1 MNEIDIWKKSTYM
14 FESKC
19 IDFPYIRNKAVK
31 SSYIR
36 KSWSFNFQKTID
48 NTIQVYKIVVDF
60 NVPVAQVDLELSPSK
75 RMVTGSNPV
84 GNANLIPL

>member
-19 IDFPYIRNKAVK
+19 IDFPYIRNKVVK

-60 NVPVAQVDLELSPSK
+60 SVPVAQMEEQKPSK
-75 RMVTGSNPV
+75 FSVIGS
-84 GNANLIPL
+84 IPIRNTILN

>member
-1 MNEIDIWKKSTYM
+1 MGNIL
-14 FESKC
+14 
-19 IDFPYIRNKAVK
+19 
-31 SSYIR
+31 
-36 KSWSFNFQKTID
+36 KTID
-48 NTIQVYKIVVDF
+48 NTIIEYKIVVDF